1 MAGSLEDREAIRELL
16 AEYCFR
22 LDECRFEEFGRLFAD
37 TAEWGPERLPKA
49 RGPAAIADLVR
60 SIVPVR
66 GEGPA
71 RRHLTTNIVIA
82 FEGAD
87 AARVK
92 SNFLMVRESD
102 AGPLVAIAGTYLDHL
117 VRTAEGWRFQSRRI
131 LNDIA
136 GELGLKR

>member
-1 MAGSLEDREAIRELL
+1 MTGALGDREAIRELL

-22 LDECRFEEFGRLFAD
+22 LDECRFEEFGALFTD
-37 TAEWGPERLPKA
+37 SAEWGPERLPKA
-49 RGPAAIADLVR
+49 RGPAAIAELVR

-71 RRHLTTNIVIA
+71 RRHLTSNIVIA
-82 FEGAD
+82 LAGD

-92 SNFLMVRESD
+92 SNFLMVRESA
-102 AGPLVAIAGTYLDHL
+102 AGPLLAIAGTYEDEV
-117 VRTAEGWRFQSRRI
+117 VRTPQGWRFQSRRI
-131 LNDIA
+131 LNDVA

>member
-1 MAGSLEDREAIRELL
+1 MPTALEDREAIRELL

-22 LDECRFEEFGRLFAD
+22 LDECRFEEFGRLFTD
-37 TAEWGPERLPKA
+37 TAEWGPERLPRA
-49 RGPAAIADLVR
+49 RGPAAISALVR
-60 SIVPVR
+60 SIVPVK
-66 GEGPA
+66 GEGPV

-82 FEGAD
+82 LEGD

-102 AGPLVAIAGTYLDHL
+102 SGPLLAIAGTYEDHV
-117 VRTAEGWRFQSRRI
+117 VRTPAGWRFQSRRI

>member
-1 MAGSLEDREAIRELL
+1 MTGTPEDREAIRELL

-22 LDECRFEEFGRLFAD
+22 LDECRFEEFGALFTE

-49 RGPAAIADLVR
+49 RGPAAIAELVR

-66 GEGPA
+66 GEGPV

-82 FEGAD
+82 LAGD

-92 SNFLMVRESD
+92 SNFLMVRES
-102 AGPLVAIAGTYLDHL
+102 ASGPLLAIAGTYEDQV
-117 VRTAEGWRFQSRRI
+117 VRTPRGWRFQSRRI
-131 LNDIA
+131 LNDVA